1 MKLLQKDHEIEADSI
16 KSEDI
21 ENEKIWMTGNE
32 DLEGVI
38 ARFYGKWSEFN
49 YSVARSEELQD
60 YSHCSKQIGIGKV
73 IIEWISKEDTFL
85 EKVKTDN

>member
-73 IIEWISKEDTFL
+73 RRSFSNFSIVMLVQHLFRT
-85 EKVKTDN
+85 